1 MTKIFIRQS
10 GQSGTFCLRI
20 VSFNSALCLTISSSG
35 YIRNCKPP
43 IHTRWRNSTKLMNAA
58 VTHCRIQNYKLNFT
72 PEHHE
77 GLQRSRD
84 TVPHILNLD
93 TKEKCCQLQAPAAL
107 SLWNPP
113 PSSSCYWILEYRMG
127 LQASPN
133 VFMNRKFSPNK
144 QPLIPRSR
152 VLHDYL
158 TAVIRFSTNFLPI
171 TKGEISIYFPTTVL
185 RCPTPWARSIQ
196 SKNPLVIFSTLMLF
210 TVYGQVFVKVS
221 SLQVLKHNYFLIIIP
236 FMRAKQNSM
245 WGCRVDSSG
254 PWWNI

>member
-113 PSSSCYWILEYRMG
+113 PLLQLLLNTGIPDGAPSQSECFYEQKILSK
-127 LQASPN
+127 QTAINPTQQSP
-133 VFMNRKFSPNK
+133 S
-144 QPLIPRSR
+144 
-152 VLHDYL
+152 
-158 TAVIRFSTNFLPI
+158 
-171 TKGEISIYFPTTVL
+171 
-185 RCPTPWARSIQ
+185 
-196 SKNPLVIFSTLMLF
+196 
-210 TVYGQVFVKVS
+210 
-221 SLQVLKHNYFLIIIP
+221 
-236 FMRAKQNSM
+236 
-245 WGCRVDSSG
+245 
-254 PWWNI
+254 